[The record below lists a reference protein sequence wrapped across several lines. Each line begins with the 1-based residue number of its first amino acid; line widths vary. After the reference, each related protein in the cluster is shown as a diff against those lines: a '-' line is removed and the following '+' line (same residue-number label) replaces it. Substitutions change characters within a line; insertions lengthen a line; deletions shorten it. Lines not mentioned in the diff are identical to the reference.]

1 MTLAASV
8 PDTWIGTLVRT
19 VRESKKIR
27 AVDAAREE
35 EAVAIACGAGLA
47 GGRGA
52 VLIQNAGLFNCGGVL
67 AGLVQLYRIPCFFIV
82 SYRGDGRDPVY
93 YHAPKGRVTEP
104 TLSAWRVPFAI
115 ADRAADV
122 EGQVVRGVE
131 AGPAP
136 RASRR
141 CSCSTSRSI
150 PTIRSRP
157 TRSGRTRSGRGS
169 RSHDGR
175 CGRGRGRTFTDLVA
189 WDAAG
194 RMTS

>member
-93 YHAPKGRVTEP
+93 YHAPKGREGASPSRRFRPGACPLPSPIVPP
-104 TLSAWRVPFAI
+104 TSRARSSA
-115 ADRAADV
+115 
-122 EGQVVRGVE
+122 
-131 AGPAP
+131 
-136 RASRR
+136 ASRR
-141 CSCSTSRSI
+141 PSSRAVPSC
-150 PTIRSRP
+150 
-157 TRSGRTRSGRGS
+157 
-169 RSHDGR
+169 
-175 CGRGRGRTFTDLVA
+175 C
-189 WDAAG
+189 
-194 RMTS
+194 